1 MLIGEL
7 LDVVT
12 VWKRSQRPSR
22 LPLSPAVDLRGGVMR
37 RVLSGRC
44 GLLASLGSP
53 PSPGIWCG
61 HDCTR
66 PWSRSGK
73 APSSITLASR
83 AGLAQRSLFLRIGR
97 RCLIQCNCRLE
108 LPPAFDSPW
117 LCSSITSSFSS
128 MTCKRA
134 KRSADLSALSRPTS
148 NACRQG
154 TANVC
159 YCFENAFL
167 ELLFLTDPSE
177 ASSSAIARTGLLQR
191 AAWRELGTCPLGIAW
206 RLDRHEVK
214 PSFPTWPFRPPYLP
228 EAMHIPVAVESDN
241 LATPLLFQSPGTEP
255 PAEWPFDRRG
265 TLQKAAGLRRIDS
278 VLLTSPRGFS
288 PGPVFLSV
296 LQATGCSIETGYRS
310 RLGFVPSP
318 PTRRWR

>member
-12 VWKRSQRPSR
+12 VWKRSQRPLGSHCLQR
-22 LPLSPAVDLRGGVMR
+22 SICGGA
-37 RVLSGRC
+37 SCGECYPGRC

-83 AGLAQRSLFLRIGR
+83 AALAQRSLFLRIGR

-128 MTCKRA
+128 MTCKPP
-134 KRSADLSALSRPTS
+134 KRSADLSALSRPTVERMS
-148 NACRQG
+148 AKG
-154 TANVC
+154 PPTSVTASRTRSLNC
-159 YCFENAFL
+159 CFSRIHRKPVHR
-167 ELLFLTDPSE
+167 LLPYGAL
-177 ASSSAIARTGLLQR
+177 AAGCLARTRHLSVR
-191 AAWRELGTCPLGIAW
+191 DCMAARSTRSET
-206 RLDRHEVK
+206 VV
-214 PSFPTWPFRPPYLP
+214 STWPFRPPYLP
-228 EAMHIPVAVESDN
+228 EAMHIRWLSKAI
-241 LATPLLFQSPGTEP
+241 
-255 PAEWPFDRRG
+255 
-265 TLQKAAGLRRIDS
+265 TLQRRCYS
-278 VLLTSPRGFS
+278 
-288 PGPVFLSV
+288 
-296 LQATGCSIETGYRS
+296 S
-310 RLGFVPSP
+310 RRAPSRP
-318 PTRRWR
+318 QNGHLIGGHIAKSGWPTAN